1 MTTTSIFTYTING
14 VKIESHYE
22 KLTAMD
28 ILEMAAEH
36 GAIDGKPQ
44 DYILQSLKD
53 DERSYKPEDTVD
65 LSLNNEFI
73 ALSSSATLV
82 A

>member
-28 ILEMAAEH
+28 ILEMAAEQ

-73 ALSSSATLV
+73 ALSSSPTLV

>member
-1 MTTTSIFTYTING
+1 MTTTQIFTYTIND
-14 VKIESHYE
+14 VKIESQYE
-22 KLTAMD
+22 KLTAME
-28 ILEMAAEH
+28 ILEVAAER

-53 DERSYKPEDTVD
+53 ADRKYKPEDTVD

-73 ALSSSATLV
+73 ALSSSPTLV